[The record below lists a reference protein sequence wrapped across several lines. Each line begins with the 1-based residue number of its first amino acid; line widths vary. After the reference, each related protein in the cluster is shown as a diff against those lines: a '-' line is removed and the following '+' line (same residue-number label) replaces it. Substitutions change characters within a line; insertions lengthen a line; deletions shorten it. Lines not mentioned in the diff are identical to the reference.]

1 MEDIYL
7 MHQHVY
13 EITFIGYAQ
22 GPKKTFKSSFWTN
35 FCFFRNI
42 LSIFAKYANLNKIY
56 LKDQKDIFKC
66 SFI

>member
-42 LSIFAKYANLNKIY
+42 LSIFAKYAN
-56 LKDQKDIFKC
+56 
-66 SFI
+66 